1 MKRLKALASCA
12 AVLLLCACVNLSL
25 FDSGSAKGPD
35 PVRHGPAG
43 SITRT
48 KGQVFLYNENAY
60 KQFVVPPVPAGA
72 ARLFGNLDSTYREA
86 SRNYT
91 WKAKALLEPGETRQ
105 GEAWFYVDFDPANGS
120 ILDARAYAWGMDRNP
135 EYLGFFE
142 KYKGSFGTITEKG
155 FELQIAGASGGGG
168 AWQGVS
174 SNWEGPAVI
183 FIRGSAD
190 LLRKKNGARVPF
202 TYETLEIPGERI
214 LIEDSSGANADGPGN
229 AARRAPKET
238 VRVEKTTSTKDTLA
252 DRGEGTAS
260 LSK

>member
-1 MKRLKALASCA
+1 MKWLNALTSCA
-12 AVLLLCACVNLSL
+12 VVLLLCACVNLSL
-25 FDSGSAKGPD
+25 FDSGAAKGTE

-43 SITRT
+43 NITRT
-48 KGQVFLYNENAY
+48 KGQVFLYNGDAH

-72 ARLFGNLDSTYREA
+72 ALLFGNLDSTYREA

-91 WKAKALLEPGETRQ
+91 WKATALLEPGESRQ
-105 GEAWFYVDFDPANGS
+105 GEAWFYVDFDPANGT

-174 SNWEGPAVI
+174 SNWEGPAAI

-190 LLRKKNGARVPF
+190 LLRKKNGARIPF
-202 TYETLEIPGERI
+202 TYEILEIPGEAVH
-214 LIEDSSGANADGPGN
+214 IEDSSGAYAE
-229 AARRAPKET
+229 RRAPKET
-238 VRVEKTTSTKDTLA
+238 IKVEKTTRTKDELV
-252 DRGEGTAS
+252 DKGEGTAI